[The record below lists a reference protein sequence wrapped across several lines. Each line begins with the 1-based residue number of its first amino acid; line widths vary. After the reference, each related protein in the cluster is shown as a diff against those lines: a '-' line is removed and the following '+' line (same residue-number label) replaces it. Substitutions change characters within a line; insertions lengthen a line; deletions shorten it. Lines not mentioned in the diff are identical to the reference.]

1 MLGILN
7 ATFMKNILVDGF
19 LSKMKT
25 KEMDLWKM
33 KHGKSVKESLKQFVV
48 EYVGKPIQHALRWV
62 CIIVNSSNPG
72 VSVYGVG
79 KGSLEKNCN
88 LRRHQLIF
96 PTIIHLTK
104 YNVLNYR
111 LYLLT
116 YAQTPICSEFGRK
129 RRKTCISFKAGL
141 NLNAIFPPLN

>member
-48 EYVGKPIQHALRWV
+48 EYVGKPIQHALR
-62 CIIVNSSNPG
+62 
-72 VSVYGVG
+72 
-79 KGSLEKNCN
+79 
-88 LRRHQLIF
+88 
-96 PTIIHLTK
+96 
-104 YNVLNYR
+104 
-111 LYLLT
+111 
-116 YAQTPICSEFGRK
+116 
-129 RRKTCISFKAGL
+129 
-141 NLNAIFPPLN
+141 